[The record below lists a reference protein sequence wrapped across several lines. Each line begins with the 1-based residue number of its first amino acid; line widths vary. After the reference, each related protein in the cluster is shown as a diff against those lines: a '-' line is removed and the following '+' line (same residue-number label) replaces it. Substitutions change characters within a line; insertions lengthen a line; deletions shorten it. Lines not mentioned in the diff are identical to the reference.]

1 MFQFGILFVFRGA
14 VKLYV
19 HFEFTIYNVRWMNM
33 KKTSA
38 DSEGQRQRSEYCIA
52 AALYPD
58 PYLPGRVRKEGM
70 ELWESCLVS

>member
-1 MFQFGILFVFRGA
+1 
-14 VKLYV
+14 
-19 HFEFTIYNVRWMNM
+19 MNM

-38 DSEGQRQRSEYCIA
+38 NSKGQRQRSEYCIA

-70 ELWESCLVS
+70 ELWESCLVG